1 MRPTSWLTSASR
13 IRSDAPGLDPAEVR
27 LVDPEPAGNQ
37 LLGQRVRDVE
47 RMLR

>member
-1 MRPTSWLTSASR
+1 MDEHVQVVEVPLA
-13 IRSDAPGLDPAEVR
+13 GLDPAEVR

-37 LLGQRVRDVE
+37 LVGQRVRDVE